1 MNEKISKTFAFFDES
16 ARNKKREKFIFL
28 EEENSAILTRL
39 CHDEIHR
46 VASSRIFCMRNW
58 STQFNFCI
66 FIRAA
71 ETGAI
76 FLSFLFKKASRN

>member
-1 MNEKISKTFAFFDES
+1 MKAQEIKSGKNSF
-16 ARNKKREKFIFL
+16 FL

>member
-1 MNEKISKTFAFFDES
+1 MKKILKNFPFSMKAQEMKS
-16 ARNKKREKFIFL
+16 GK
-28 EEENSAILTRL
+28 NSAILTRL